1 MIVFR
6 PVPYTRLGGS
16 LGVNDIPPKVCSHS
30 CAYRQSGRT
39 VKMPIEA
46 QVPTGDCSENMVPK
60 VPSPT
65 LLHVWSPS
73 CAPCLVISK
82 IGVTSRG
89 TRGPPPG
96 KQVRSERM
104 LSHAR
109 PVRHHSP
116 SDLGRFHGWRR
127 DGTDSKGFSQ
137 ARLER

>member
-1 MIVFR
+1 MSR
-6 PVPYTRLGGS
+6 LGPVPSRRLGRS
-16 LGVNDIPPKVCSHS
+16 VRVNDARPEVGSDW
-30 CAYRQSGRT
+30 CAHWHLGRT
-39 VKMPIEA
+39 VKMRIQV